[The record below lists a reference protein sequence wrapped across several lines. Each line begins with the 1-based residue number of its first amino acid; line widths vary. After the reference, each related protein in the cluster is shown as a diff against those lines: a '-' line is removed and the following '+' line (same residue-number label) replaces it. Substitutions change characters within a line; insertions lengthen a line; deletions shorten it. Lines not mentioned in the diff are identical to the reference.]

1 MRRLLELLRPAG
13 GDPDSEEV
21 TPSVGLEQVPALM
34 AQAQQAGL
42 PIEASYDVSGPP
54 VSPGLD
60 AAAYRIVQEAIT
72 NILKHAPG
80 ARAKVCIRRS
90 EQQLE
95 VSVDNSVGRTVD
107 GQPNGVGYGLIG
119 MRQRAELYGGHFSA
133 ASHEGGFRVSA
144 RFPVGDAS

>member
-1 MRRLLELLRPAG
+1 
-13 GDPDSEEV
+13 
-21 TPSVGLEQVPALM
+21 M

-42 PIEASYDVSGPP
+42 PIEASYDVRGPE

-90 EQQLE
+90 EKQLE
-95 VSVDNSVGRTVD
+95 VSVDNSGGLRVD
-107 GQPNGVGYGLIG
+107 SQPTGAGDGLIG
-119 MRQRAELYGGHFSA
+119 MRQRAELYGGHLVA
-133 ASHEGGFRVSA
+133 ARHEDGFRVSA
-144 RFPVGDAS
+144 RFPVGGPS